1 MNLEIFSL
9 FPELTYDRE
18 YFAYGAGILV
28 AVVAIGYAIQ
38 VHREKL
44 HINTATWLMILAI
57 DVLGLTLA
65 FGTGNSNPIIHIA
78 WVISDT
84 LICIA
89 AITLHKRFY
98 WSRIDTF
105 SLIFFLLALAWWHLS
120 TSLIAVIGYLVA
132 CFFTLLPQA
141 IQYWHNK
148 HIAQK
153 SAWIWLMSSGALVLT
168 IFSLHT
174 LTLEYA
180 VVSFGLLTLYLGM
193 VMIALR

>member
-9 FPELTYDRE
+9 FSDLAYDRV
-18 YFAYGAGILV
+18 YLSYGAGILV
-28 AVVAIGYAIQ
+28 AIVAIGYALQ

-57 DVLGLTLA
+57 DVLGLVLA
-65 FGTGNSNPIIHIA
+65 LGSGNSNPIIHIT
-78 WVISDT
+78 WVISDI
-84 LICIA
+84 LICTA

-98 WSRIDTF
+98 WSRIDSF
-105 SLIFFLLALAWWHLS
+105 SLIFFVLALAWWHLS
-120 TSLIAVIGYLVA
+120 ASLIAVIGYLVA

-141 IQYWHNK
+141 IQYWHNR

-153 SAWIWLMSSGALVLT
+153 SAWVWILNCVALVMT
-168 IFSLHT
+168 ILSLQT

-193 VMIALR
+193 VMIAVK